1 MECIVPSILF
11 HKILSIYSLS
21 VAKKS
26 KIKNARIVLSIL
38 PYLKYSPCI
47 ILWRLNVKGVFKG
60 LPGCDFWKRMLRKI
74 SFAKSNNS

>member
-26 KIKNARIVLSIL
+26 KIKNAR
-38 PYLKYSPCI
+38 YLFSSFQTKLIDEQFTNFPFGHKV
-47 ILWRLNVKGVFKG
+47 RKG
-60 LPGCDFWKRMLRKI
+60 
-74 SFAKSNNS
+74 